1 MSAVSPS
8 VNGSPVVKYN
18 DFEEYER
25 RRRRAQQQQRNRT
38 QEQEQITEH
47 QRNHSTEHR
56 TAPPPV
62 DDCEKLGTLFGELNK
77 CLRNLGFTQMYFVEK
92 TVEPVVIIF
101 FWVMLWFLG
110 IHALALVAALS
121 LVIIFIQK

>member
-8 VNGSPVVKYN
+8 VNERPAVKYS
-18 DFEEYER
+18 DFEDLER
-25 RRRRAQQQQRNRT
+25 RRSRAQQQRNRT
-38 QEQEQITEH
+38 QEQEQIAER

-77 CLRNLGFTQMYFVEK
+77 SLRNIGFTQVYFAEK

-110 IHALALVAALS
+110 IRALALVAVLC

>member
-1 MSAVSPS
+1 MSVVSPS
-8 VNGSPVVKYN
+8 VNERPAVKYS
-18 DFEEYER
+18 DFEDLER
-25 RRRRAQQQQRNRT
+25 RHSRAQQQRNRT

-47 QRNHSTEHR
+47 QRNHSIEHR

-77 CLRNLGFTQMYFVEK
+77 YLRNLGFTQVYFAEK

-101 FWVMLWFLG
+101 FWVLLWFLG
-110 IHALALVAALS
+110 IHALALVAVVC